1 MKVEKKKSNKE
12 DEEGEEGEEGEAEEN
27 NDEESNEKNEEDNN
41 EDHEKEAEDNNEEDQ
56 EENEDKED
64 EKNENEE
71 EDEGEEKDEI
81 MEDSVPK
88 NSRSSNQVSKAP
100 YKSGPFQRI
109 DPTIV
114 NTLTEDLKDNSFHAK
129 FKHGGGDYYGIE
141 GHEKLKDQVGK
152 GFRKEKNKLKN
163 KNFQGGKGGKITYQV
178 NSVKL

>member
-1 MKVEKKKSNKE
+1 MKVEKKKLNKE
-12 DEEGEEGEEGEAEEN
+12 DEAEEN
-27 NDEESNEKNEEDNN
+27 NDEESNEKNEEDINENN
-41 EDHEKEAEDNNEEDQ
+41 EKEEEDNNEEDQ

-64 EKNENEE
+64 EKNKNEE
-71 EDEGEEKDEI
+71 EDENEEKDEI
-81 MEDSVPK
+81 MEDFVPK
-88 NSRSSNQVSKAP
+88 KSSNQVSKLP

-163 KNFQGGKGGKITYQV
+163 KNFQGGRGGKITYQV